1 MWALFSFSLNGSLQ
15 WRDVEEDDLWPL
27 VVVQIV
33 CIVPMTIIPGRIA
46 SADAQSRLQML
57 SQKQAF
63 VRYVSHEIRSPLSI
77 VSAGLEIF
85 VGRLNEDTTPPSSA
99 DSAAAAS
106 PNTSEL
112 LELAN
117 DVSEANDAAINILN
131 DLLQYESM
139 DAGMFKLEAAR
150 VEPAELFKAKALA
163 IIAKRH
169 SLALKVVQPTVEDG
183 VFVLA
188 DVYRV
193 EQVIECYQ
201 PSCSPSQSLSMPS
214 KRNVCV

>member
-1 MWALFSFSLNGSLQ
+1 MWVIFIFLLFNKTPQ
-15 WRDVEEDDLWPL
+15 WQEVKERDLWL
-27 VVVQIV
+27 FVVIQIV
-33 CIVPMTIIPGRIA
+33 LLVPMTIIPGRIA
-46 SADAQSRLQML
+46 SADAHSRLQTL

-85 VGRLNEDTTPPSSA
+85 VERLNEEDITTPPLPLSA
-99 DSAAAAS
+99 DSALESAPPPAVGS
-106 PNTSEL
+106 PTSSNTSEL

-117 DVSEANDAAINILN
+117 DLSEANDAAVNILN

-150 VEPAELFKAKALA
+150 VEPADLFKAKALT

-169 SLALKVVQPTVEDG
+169 SLTLSVVQPAVEDG
-183 VFVLA
+183 IFVLA

-193 EQVIECYQ
+193 EQV
-201 PSCSPSQSLSMPS
+201 
-214 KRNVCV
+214 KK